1 MCVCASSIPSN
12 PPRDVHRVIAR
23 FGLSPEQEVVLHSS
37 GPTPLPTD
45 RPVTIQALLSGY
57 VELSQPATSRDL
69 RILQSAPGAP
79 TAALQALAE
88 NYTEKVLNARLSV
101 LDILEDHPA
110 LALPFPAYLQL
121 LPSMRVRQYS
131 ISSSPLWNPAH
142 ATLTVSVV
150 DAPSRAGRKDPF
162 LGVASTFLAGLR
174 PGDRVQLAVRA
185 SAAAFHPPADP
196 AVPMVMFAAGSGL
209 APMRGFLQERAMQKQ
224 AGRDVAK
231 SLLFFGCRRPEEDF
245 LYGDAE
251 LKAWQE
257 LGIVDVRPAFS
268 RAADK
273 SEGCGYVQE
282 CVHLLRI

>member
-1 MCVCASSIPSN
+1 M
-12 PPRDVHRVIAR
+12 
-23 FGLSPEQEVVLHSS
+23 
-37 GPTPLPTD
+37 
-45 RPVTIQALLSGY
+45 LSGY
-57 VELSQPATSRDL
+57 VELAQPATSRDL
-69 RILQSAPGAP
+69 RILQLIPGAP
-79 TAALQALAE
+79 TAALQALTE
-88 NYTEKVLNARLSV
+88 DYTEMVLNARLNV
-101 LDILEDHPA
+101 LDILEDHPE

-174 PGDRVQLAVRA
+174 PGYRVQLAVRA

-196 AVPMVMFAAGSGL
+196 TVPMVMFAAGSGL

-224 AGRDVAK
+224 AGREVAK
-231 SLLFFGCRRPEEDF
+231 SLLFFGCRKPDEDF
-245 LYGDAE
+245 LYEDTE
-251 LKAWQE
+251 LGEWQA

-268 RAADK
+268 KATDQAQ
-273 SEGCGYVQE
+273 GCKYVQE
-282 CVHLLRI
+282 